1 MYTVGWLIKFP
12 EFVGYTNLNIL
23 MLYMTWGQLRINN
36 VIRVSETHGPSSL
49 IDIIMVGFILCVDEP
64 VP

>member
-1 MYTVGWLIKFP
+1 MVDRISRVCWLHEFEYT
-12 EFVGYTNLNIL
+12 YTN
-23 MLYMTWGQLRINN
+23 MTWGQLRINN